1 MFAIVHADGEIFARP
16 LDRREETHRGQ
27 GLRRRRGR
35 MIRYARERRLS
46 VADDRQKTAI
56 PQRRKVDEAILA
68 DHPCPRAGDRVI
80 SSDFHHAPSWCTNS
94 AHTSIPCHWYVK
106 HQTHTTT
113 PVFQPCYFLSVR
125 G

>member
-46 VADDRQKTAI
+46 VADDRQKIAI
-56 PQRRKVDEAILA
+56 AQRRKVDEAIHA
-68 DHPCPRAGDRVI
+68 DHPCPRAGA
-80 SSDFHHAPSWCTNS
+80 SANSDESRSEEHPSELQSLMRT
-94 AHTSIPCHWYVK
+94 
-106 HQTHTTT
+106 
-113 PVFQPCYFLSVR
+113 
-125 G
+125 